1 VRSASAPGRA
11 AIDAGRRLNVRQ
23 QLLDIFRAAV
33 AAAQAE
39 QCVPPHLPKPPK
51 GRTIVVGAGKAAAAM
66 ARAVE
71 THWPGPLQGVVVT
84 RDGYGVKCERIE
96 MIEAA
101 HPVPDARGRAAAGR
115 ILQAVQGLTADDLVL
130 CLVSGGASALLTM
143 PAQGMT
149 LEDKQAV
156 NRALLRSGAAI
167 GEINTVRKH
176 LSAIKGGRL
185 AAAAHPARVVTLLI
199 SDVPGD
205 DPATIG
211 SGPTVPDPTTYA
223 DARAVIAKYGFAVP
237 ASVRARLDARA
248 DETPKPGDPRLARAS
263 AAIIATPRQALEAA
277 TAKTR
282 ALGYES
288 VVLGDRIEG
297 EAREVGREHARM
309 ALELSKQGGKRA
321 ILSGGE
327 LTVTIRGEGRGGPN
341 AEYMMAMALEL
352 NGAPDIHALAGDT
365 DGIDGSEDNAGAVIA
380 PDTLARASAKG
391 LDAAAMLAVNDSYRY
406 FQALDDL
413 LMTGPTFTN
422 VNDLR
427 VILIGNRPR

>member
-1 VRSASAPGRA
+1 M
-11 AIDAGRRLNVRQ
+11 
-23 QLLDIFRAAV
+23 
-33 AAAQAE
+33 
-39 QCVPPHLPKPPK
+39 PPHLPKPPK
-51 GRTIVVGAGKAAAAM
+51 GRTVVVGAGKAATAM

-71 THWPGPLQGVVVT
+71 KNWPGPIQGVVVT
-84 RDGYGVKCERIE
+84 RDGYGVPCERIE
-96 MIEAA
+96 MIEAS

-115 ILQAVQGLTADDLVL
+115 ILQAVQGLTADDMVL

-143 PAQGMT
+143 PAEGMT

-185 AAAAHPARVVTLLI
+185 AAAAHPAQVVTLLI

-211 SGPTVPDPTTYA
+211 SGPTVPDPTTYS

-237 ASVRARLDARA
+237 ASVRTRLDAGT

-263 AAIIATPRQALEAA
+263 ATIIATPRQALEAA
-277 TAKTR
+277 VAQTHE
-282 ALGYES
+282 LGYEPT
-288 VVLGDRIEG
+288 VLSDRIEG
-297 EAREVGREHARM
+297 EARDVGREHARM
-309 ALELSKQGGKRA
+309 ALDLARKGGKRA

-352 NGAPDIHALAGDT
+352 NGAPEINALAGDT
-365 DGIDGSEDNAGAVIA
+365 DGIDGSEDNAGALIT
-380 PDTLARASAKG
+380 PDTLARARAKG
-391 LDAAAMLAVNDSYRY
+391 LNTAAMLAANDSYKY
-406 FQALDDL
+406 FQTLGDL

-427 VILIGNRPR
+427 VILIGTGSR

>member
-1 VRSASAPGRA
+1 M
-11 AIDAGRRLNVRQ
+11 
-23 QLLDIFRAAV
+23 
-33 AAAQAE
+33 
-39 QCVPPHLPKPPK
+39 PPHLPKPPK
-51 GRTIVVGAGKAAAAM
+51 GRTIVIGAGKAAAAM

-71 THWPGPLQGVVVT
+71 KNWPGPLEGVVVT

-96 MIEAA
+96 MIEAS

-115 ILQAVQGLTADDLVL
+115 ILQAIQGLSADDLVL

-143 PAQGMT
+143 PAEGMT

-185 AAAAHPARVVTLLI
+185 AAAAHPAQVVTLLI

-211 SGPTVPDPTTYA
+211 SGPTVPDPTFYA

-237 ASVRARLDARA
+237 ASVRARLDAGT
-248 DETPKPGDPRLARAS
+248 DETPKPGNPRLARAS
-263 AAIIATPRQALEAA
+263 AAIIATPRQALDAA
-277 TAKTR
+277 TAKAQ
-282 ALGYES
+282 ALGYET

-309 ALELSKQGGKRA
+309 ALDLAKQGGTPRA

-352 NGAPDIHALAGDT
+352 NGTPDINALAGDT
-365 DGIDGSEDNAGAVIA
+365 DGIDGSEDNAGALIA
-380 PDTLARASAKG
+380 PDTLARARAKG
-391 LDAAAMLAVNDSYRY
+391 LDTAAMLAVNDSYKY
-406 FQALDDL
+406 FQALGDL

-427 VILIGNRPR
+427 VILIGNGDR

>member
-1 VRSASAPGRA
+1 MTP
-11 AIDAGRRLNVRQ
+11 RQ
-23 QLLDIFRAAV
+23 QLLDIFLAAV

-39 QCVPPHLPKPPK
+39 HCVPPHLPSPPK
-51 GRTIVVGAGKAAAAM
+51 GRTVVVGAGKAAAAM

-71 THWPGPLQGVVVT
+71 ENWPGPLQGVVVT
-84 RDGYGVKCERIE
+84 RDGYGVACERIE
-96 MIEAA
+96 MIEAS

-115 ILQAVQGLTADDLVL
+115 VLQAVQGLTADDMVL
-130 CLVSGGASALLTM
+130 CLVSGGASALLTL
-143 PAQGMT
+143 PAEGMT
-149 LEDKQAV
+149 LADKQAV
-156 NRALLRSGAAI
+156 NRALLRCGAAI

-185 AAAAHPARVVTLLI
+185 AAAAHPASVVTLLI

-211 SGPTVPDPTTYA
+211 SGPTVPDPTRYA
-223 DARAVIAKYGFAVP
+223 DARAVIAKYGIDVP
-237 ASVRARLDARA
+237 ASVRARLEAGL

-263 AAIIATPRQALEAA
+263 ATIIATPRQALEAA
-277 TAKTR
+277 TAK
-282 ALGYES
+282 AHAFGYEP

-309 ALELSKQGGKRA
+309 ALDLAKKGGKPRA

-341 AEYMMAMALEL
+341 AEYMMAMALAL
-352 NGAPDIHALAGDT
+352 NGAPGIHALAGDT
-365 DGIDGSEDNAGAVIA
+365 DGIDGSEDNAGGLIA
-380 PDTLARASAKG
+380 PDTLARARAKG
-391 LDAAAMLAVNDSYRY
+391 LDIAAMLDVNDSYEFFR
-406 FQALDDL
+406 ALGDL
-413 LMTGPTFTN
+413 VMTGPTFTN

-427 VILIGNRPR
+427 VILIGNGSP